1 MRKTMQ
7 LDNVGGVSYTQLM
20 NRSHVL
26 PLIAL
31 AVFVTTGLFAQSSGS
46 TTTSSTTDSLQLE
59 GQVIVYRLSFAQ
71 TGDSINYRPYQGGYY
86 VAPLSGGVGT
96 LILTLQTGS
105 KKQYFTY
112 ASFGSVFAAT
122 SGKKKRMV
130 LSATTTNDISTTTF
144 YAIGE
149 LTDTLKSDNRNIS
162 AEVSV
167 AKTMKGYSVSAD
179 NEKDLVFTGTGTAIG
194 VAGASI
200 LTATLD
206 ETLTNVAMDKNQTV
220 ALEVTTIQN
229 ILKKGGYTDGKA
241 TTGTGTSA
249 TTVLPP

>member
-1 MRKTMQ
+1 
-7 LDNVGGVSYTQLM
+7 M

-31 AVFVTTGLFAQSSGS
+31 ACFAATGLVAQSSS
-46 TTTSSTTDSLQLE
+46 NTTVASSTTDSLQLE
-59 GQVIVYRLSFAQ
+59 GQVIVYRLAFAQ
-71 TGDSINYRPYQGGYY
+71 TGDSINYRPYQGGFY

-144 YAIGE
+144 FAIGE
-149 LTDTLKSDNRNIS
+149 LNDTLKSDNRNIS
-162 AEVSV
+162 AEVSI
-167 AKTMKGYSVSAD
+167 AKTMKGYAVSAD
-179 NEKDLVFTGTGTAIG
+179 NEKDLVFTGTGNAVG
-194 VAGASI
+194 VAGAST

-206 ETLTNVAMDKNQTV
+206 ESLTNLALDKNQTV
-220 ALEVTTIQN
+220 ALEVTNLQN
-229 ILKKGGYTDGKA
+229 ILKKGGYTDGKVST
-241 TTGTGTSA
+241 TTGTGANATT

>member
-1 MRKTMQ
+1 MHRT
-7 LDNVGGVSYTQLM
+7 LAFLLII
-20 NRSHVL
+20 VL
-26 PLIAL
+26 SSIG
-31 AVFVTTGLFAQSSGS
+31 TGLFAQSSGAS
-46 TTTSSTTDSLQLE
+46 TTNSTTSSLQLE
-59 GQVIVYRLSFAQ
+59 GQVVIYKLAFTP

-96 LILTLQTGS
+96 LILTLQTAG

-144 YAIGE
+144 FAIGE
-149 LTDTLKSDNRNIS
+149 LNDTLKSDNRNIS

-167 AKTMKGYSVSAD
+167 AKTMKGYAVSAD
-179 NEKDLVFTGTGTAIG
+179 NEKDLVFTGTGNAVG

-206 ETLTNVAMDKNQTV
+206 ESLTHLALEKNQTV
-220 ALEVTTIQN
+220 ALEVTAVQA

-241 TTGTGTSA
+241 TTTTGTGSSA
-249 TTVLPP
+249 TTTTVLPP